1 MRSMA
6 LVVAILGL
14 AASGGETQETIT
26 PNENVLNLRVE
37 GLKFV
42 GSGEIESGW
51 TTIRIDNTGGMT
63 HHALVYR
70 LPDRI
75 TPEMLDEQ
83 VVRPIQASLT
93 ATIEGDPQKAA
104 AIAATIPAWVGELVW
119 MGGPGMMSDGVTGEA
134 SMYLEP
140 GNYVVECYVKSNG
153 VQHNYNPVPGE
164 LGMVFPLTVLPEN
177 GGMEEPEANVT
188 LELANGGYKIADG
201 SFRAGKNIMRARFVE
216 QQAYNDFVGH
226 DAHVFRIEAD
236 TDIEAAARWP
246 DFFPAD
252 GQQTPAPAKFV
263 GGIHDMPQGTTGYFA
278 LELEPGE
285 YGITAEIPDAMG
297 KGFFQRFSVE

>member
-14 AASGGETQETIT
+14 AACGGETQETIT
-26 PNENVLNLRVE
+26 PNENVLNLRVQ

-42 GSGEIESGW
+42 GPSEIESGW

-70 LPDRI
+70 LPDGI

-134 SMYLEP
+134 NMYLEP

-153 VQHNYNPVPGE
+153 VQHNYNPVPG
-164 LGMVFPLTVLPEN
+164 
-177 GGMEEPEANVT
+177 
-188 LELANGGYKIADG
+188 
-201 SFRAGKNIMRARFVE
+201 
-216 QQAYNDFVGH
+216 
-226 DAHVFRIEAD
+226 
-236 TDIEAAARWP
+236 
-246 DFFPAD
+246 
-252 GQQTPAPAKFV
+252 
-263 GGIHDMPQGTTGYFA
+263 
-278 LELEPGE
+278 
-285 YGITAEIPDAMG
+285 
-297 KGFFQRFSVE
+297 

>member
-14 AASGGETQETIT
+14 AACGGETQETIT

-37 GLKFV
+37 GLK
-42 GSGEIESGW
+42 
-51 TTIRIDNTGGMT
+51 
-63 HHALVYR
+63 
-70 LPDRI
+70 
-75 TPEMLDEQ
+75 
-83 VVRPIQASLT
+83 
-93 ATIEGDPQKAA
+93 
-104 AIAATIPAWVGELVW
+104 
-119 MGGPGMMSDGVTGEA
+119 
-134 SMYLEP
+134 
-140 GNYVVECYVKSNG
+140 
-153 VQHNYNPVPGE
+153 
-164 LGMVFPLTVLPEN
+164 
-177 GGMEEPEANVT
+177 
-188 LELANGGYKIADG
+188 
-201 SFRAGKNIMRARFVE
+201 
-216 QQAYNDFVGH
+216 FVGH